1 MRESYVV
8 HKLCLVIVIIGLLLW
23 GIAVAVIYHQAHVYR
38 HSTPPTSAQ
47 AALVLGAR
55 AYLHGKP
62 NACLVA
68 RVARAAELY
77 QQGQVRLIVVSGGR
91 DREDGV
97 LESAEMTAW
106 LVQRGVP
113 EAHIIQESAATSTRE
128 NMRLSL
134 PIFQQQHLDQVIVVS
149 QSFHVPRAL
158 WLARQ
163 EWGSQIAVFAAAASE
178 DCGAQDWAIPR
189 AYAREPLAWVQ
200 NALLR

>member
-1 MRESYVV
+1 MIRLDRPRLT
-8 HKLCLVIVIIGLLLW
+8 KILLCVLMIGLLLW
-23 GIAVAVIYHQAHVYR
+23 GIAVAIIYHQANAYQ

-47 AALVLGAR
+47 

-62 NACLVA
+62 NACLAA
-68 RVARAAELY
+68 RVARAAALY

-134 PIFQQQHLDQVIVVS
+134 PLFQQQHIDQVIVVS
-149 QSFHVPRAL
+149 QSFHLPRAL

-163 EWGSQIAVFAAAASE
+163 EWGSQMAVFAAAARE

-200 NALLR
+200 NALFYSK